1 MRWPTVLVPV
11 LAACASAGDG
21 RSNPAADAPPQ
32 ADAPLEEIDAPMID
46 APTVDAAPVAANLS
60 QNIST
65 VPNGTRLGCNQSPG
79 SFTRENSYYRV
90 FTLADHGVT
99 GSYEVRS
106 ITFAVNL
113 ANAGGTMQP
122 AQVKIGRY
130 TGTPGGLTLDPLQ
143 IVPINTA
150 SLQIPDGSTAIT
162 TAITGVLPPGSHLVV
177 ELAIPDGVAAQNQFF
192 IGTNAA
198 GESKPGYIRA
208 PVTGCNLMV
217 PTSMNYVGQQNSP
230 PVAKT
235 DLIMTVTGVA
245 Y

>member
-1 MRWPTVLVPV
+1 MRWPTVLVPM

-21 RSNPAADAPPQ
+21 RSNPAADAPPGVD
-32 ADAPLEEIDAPMID
+32 ASPGEIDAPEIDAPMID
-46 APTVDAAPVAANLS
+46 AAPVAENLS
-60 QNIST
+60 QNINA
-65 VPNGTRLGCNQSPG
+65 VPNGTRLGCNQNN
-79 SFTRENSYYRV
+79 FTRENSYYRV
-90 FTLADHGVT
+90 FSLADHGIT

-113 ANAGGTMQP
+113 ANAGGSAQP

-143 IVPINTA
+143 IVPINTVTI
-150 SLQIPDGSTAIT
+150 QIPDGSTAIT

-177 ELAIPDGVAAQNQFF
+177 ELAVPDGLAAQNQFF

-198 GESKPGYIRA
+198 GEAKPGYIRA
-208 PVTGCNLMV
+208 PGCSLPT

-230 PVAKT
+230 PIPKT
-235 DLIMTVTGVA
+235 DLIMTVTGVK